1 MRRGGGTNRSRQTS
15 TPNPSALGGAS
26 ARRALAHTWSQLPAL
41 TQVLVTFGFAAM
53 GCVAFAAADQLLG
66 TRSMSKDSLHPV
78 LLGSGIILSLVL
90 GSAAFHVRKR
100 SMQARAIADSK
111 RELEQILAAAT
122 RVAIIA
128 TDRDGVIRQFNTGAE
143 WMLGFA
149 AEGVIGRQTPVVFH
163 LPSELKIRA
172 EEIARA
178 TGGRPSEFGILVAD
192 AESRDAGERH
202 WSLRCRDGGSIRAS
216 VATTALRDA
225 ADRVVGYLFVARD
238 VTRELNALA
247 ALQEAKHAAEQANET
262 KSQFVANISHE
273 IRTPMTAILGYADLL
288 EDEGLDG
295 TTRLEHVRTIRRNG
309 DHLLAII
316 NDILDMERIASGKLP
331 IEIVESSMREV
342 VGEVV
347 DLMRVRANAKGL
359 SVEVRHEASL
369 PERLRTDPMRVR
381 QVLVNLLGNA
391 IKFTEQGGVSLTIGE
406 AFEGSRRMLAIRVAD
421 TGPGIRV
428 EQLDRIFEPFTQAD
442 SSSARRHGGSGL
454 GLAISRRLAHM
465 LGGDLKAR
473 SVVGEG
479 SVFTLTLP
487 LEGAS
492 RGEVTTLPGSM
503 QPSMPAAAI
512 RTPPS
517 PAPAKAAVA
526 TPRPVPATSATPE
539 PKPTPRP
546 RRRGLEALLDEI
558 AASPTGGSTSAVD
571 AESTTPPPQV
581 ASPEAGEPSIPMP
594 PMATSTASTS
604 TPHAPIS
611 RTTPHPPMPQ
621 PSRFGPLHG
630 CRILLVEDGPDNRRL
645 LAFHLV
651 RAGAEV
657 ATCEDGQQAVDRLRR
672 EGFDRACE
680 LVLMDMQMPGLDG
693 YDATR
698 QLRAM
703 GFRRPIIALTAHA
716 STNDRERCLA
726 CGCDDYASK
735 PIDAKALAA
744 LCARWRS
751 TATAAAA

>member
-1 MRRGGGTNRSRQTS
+1 MS
-15 TPNPSALGGAS
+15 GGAS
-26 ARRALAHTWSQLPAL
+26 ARRALSQTWSQLPAL

-90 GSAAFHVRKR
+90 GSTAFHVRKR

-128 TDRDGVIRQFNTGAE
+128 TDREGVIRQFNTGAE

-163 LPSELKIRA
+163 LPSELALRA
-172 EEIARA
+172 EEVARA
-178 TGGRPSEFGILVAD
+178 TGERPSEFGILVAD
-192 AESRDAGERH
+192 AAERDAGERH

-225 ADRVVGYLFVARD
+225 SDRVVGYLFVARD

-247 ALQEAKHAAEQANET
+247 ALQEAKQTAEQANET

-288 EDEGLDG
+288 EDETLDEG
-295 TTRLEHVRTIRRNG
+295 SRLEHVRTIRRNG

-359 SVEVRHEASL
+359 AVEVRQEASL

-391 IKFTEQGGVSLTIGE
+391 IKFTEQGGISLSIGE

-465 LGGDLKAR
+465 LGGDLRAR

-492 RGEVTTLPGSM
+492 RSEATTLPGAV
-503 QPSMPAAAI
+503 QPPRVSPLAPSPTAGATPSRRPVQPPAAL
-512 RTPPS
+512 
-517 PAPAKAAVA
+517 
-526 TPRPVPATSATPE
+526 PE
-539 PKPTPRP
+539 PKPSPRP
-546 RRRGLEALLDEI
+546 RRRALEALLDEI
-558 AASPTGGSTSAVD
+558 AASPAGVPTETKVADAPVPSPSETS
-571 AESTTPPPQV
+571 
-581 ASPEAGEPSIPMP
+581 
-594 PMATSTASTS
+594 
-604 TPHAPIS
+604 
-611 RTTPHPPMPQ
+611 RPQ
-621 PSRFGPLHG
+621 PSREESDPTSAKSTASRSGPLQG

-645 LAFHLV
+645 LAFHLS

-693 YDATR
+693 YEATR

-735 PIDAKALAA
+735 PIDARALAA
-744 LCARWRS
+744 LCVRWRS
-751 TATAAAA
+751 TATAKAA

>member
-1 MRRGGGTNRSRQTS
+1 MS
-15 TPNPSALGGAS
+15 GGAS
-26 ARRALAHTWSQLPAL
+26 ARRALSQTWSQLPAL

-90 GSAAFHVRKR
+90 GSTAFHVRKR

-128 TDRDGVIRQFNTGAE
+128 TDREGVIRQFNTGAE

-163 LPSELKIRA
+163 LPSELTLRA

-178 TGGRPSEFGILVAD
+178 TGERPSEFGILVAD
-192 AESRDAGERH
+192 AAQRDAGERH

-247 ALQEAKHAAEQANET
+247 ALQEAKQTAEQANET

-288 EDEGLDG
+288 EDETLDEGL
-295 TTRLEHVRTIRRNG
+295 RLEHVRTIRRNG

-331 IEIVESSMREV
+331 IEIIETSMREV

-359 SVEVRHEASL
+359 AVEVRQEASL

-391 IKFTEQGGVSLTIGE
+391 IKFTEQGGISLSIGE

-465 LGGDLKAR
+465 LGGDLRAR

-492 RGEVTTLPGSM
+492 RSEATTLPGAVPTPRVSPPTPSPTAGATPSRRPV
-503 QPSMPAAAI
+503 QPPAAM
-512 RTPPS
+512 
-517 PAPAKAAVA
+517 
-526 TPRPVPATSATPE
+526 PE
-539 PKPTPRP
+539 PKPSPRP
-546 RRRGLEALLDEI
+546 RRRALEALLDEI
-558 AASPTGGSTSAVD
+558 AASPTGEPTETKVADTPVPSPSEGSRPRPSPSESDPTSAK
-571 AESTTPPPQV
+571 SP
-581 ASPEAGEPSIPMP
+581 ASRS
-594 PMATSTASTS
+594 
-604 TPHAPIS
+604 
-611 RTTPHPPMPQ
+611 
-621 PSRFGPLHG
+621 GPLQG

-645 LAFHLV
+645 LAFHLS

-693 YDATR
+693 YEATR

-716 STNDRERCLA
+716 STNDRERCLG

-735 PIDAKALAA
+735 PIDARALAA
-744 LCARWRS
+744 LCVRWRS
-751 TATAAAA
+751 TATAKAA